1 MESSN
6 QERAFTSV
14 GCTRGGVIQRMPP
27 LELGAKFFFRMSST
41 LVRGFL
47 FFTDINIIIGTD
59 GGYYNIKKQPFLG
72 ARFVRTIFRR
82 GFKLE
87 IFYRQSIKYD
97 NVPHNWYLLVDA
109 KKLINTTESP
119 LYTIKVRG

>member
-1 MESSN
+1 
-6 QERAFTSV
+6 
-14 GCTRGGVIQRMPP
+14 MPP

-72 ARFVRTIFRR
+72 ARFVRTIFPKRIQV
-82 GFKLE
+82 GDFL
-87 IFYRQSIKYD
+87 SAKY
-97 NVPHNWYLLVDA
+97 
-109 KKLINTTESP
+109 
-119 LYTIKVRG
+119 